1 MKRKV
6 GSTSPIRHEENCRTA
21 TLRQPYSVF
30 KSIDTLCI
38 DLTLKLPKFELA
50 NSPKKKKKLANS
62 DQSKCIKLKPTVFQ
76 AFPFQTSRP
85 N

>member
-50 NSPKKKKKLANS
+50 NSPKKKNLL
-62 DQSKCIKLKPTVFQ
+62 I
-76 AFPFQTSRP
+76 QTNP
-85 N
+85 NALN